1 MIVPSKRFD
10 RSLPH
15 HPSPH
20 AHAEP
25 QELKRLDVLMRDIID
40 IDVEIRAHEQTL
52 KDLHQ
57 QVVAEENIV
66 SPLSMLHTTFE
77 MLKFQILQSD
87 VLELYEAQTQE
98 TLDNYNKKT
107 TRQKYAKS
115 EAYATFKQSIYVSPE
130 SSDLTLRSLILFL
143 RRYSIQTKR
152 CHL

>member
-1 MIVPSKRFD
+1 
-10 RSLPH
+10 
-15 HPSPH
+15 
-20 AHAEP
+20 
-25 QELKRLDVLMRDIID
+25 MRDIID